1 MSSVLAKLSRTL
13 SASTSAFSRAQ
24 PTRTPIWKVVV
35 VLFIT
40 MGIVALARMKES
52 PLLNFGWRE
61 SDRTAASASLS
72 LQDRALHGGPS
83 LRLAIQEVRGISGE
97 PLPLGTSLEGV
108 TNHAVVIVRG
118 LVAGMTLST
127 GSAFGANAWRV
138 PASEFADAWIGPPK
152 DFSGVVDVTAELY
165 LPDQTVADR
174 RRLRLVWSAPPALP
188 SEDPASSLEPAAL
201 ARSAHQAAPRLVDGP
216 ANSPTRTPGADA
228 TLSAPLEAGANP
240 VSASADPTVIVQ
252 SPSVSTPPAQAGPVV
267 IVASAL
273 PSVVAPGVADP
284 PASLAIPRTLQLDR
298 EQIAILVERGK
309 ALIASGDLAAARVVL
324 RRAAEAKDAVAALA
338 LGSTYDPIILRELKA
353 VGFAPDLE
361 LARRWYEKAKEFGS
375 EEAQRRI
382 QILARLGG
390 NRM

>member
-1 MSSVLAKLSRTL
+1 VSARKKRHRGKYLNRRDQPRTDQTNNPVNHGNGVPADAAVKQQPLRLGQVSLVPSARSTEGPPSESRKARALQQFGPSHAQAEELGAAKLSRTL

-174 RRLRLVWSAPPALP
+174 RRLRLVRSAPP
-188 SEDPASSLEPAAL
+188 
-201 ARSAHQAAPRLVDGP
+201 RF
-216 ANSPTRTPGADA
+216 
-228 TLSAPLEAGANP
+228 
-240 VSASADPTVIVQ
+240 
-252 SPSVSTPPAQAGPVV
+252 PPKIAQALWNRQLSPDRRIRPRRV
-267 IVASAL
+267 SSTAL
-273 PSVVAPGVADP
+273 Q
-284 PASLAIPRTLQLDR
+284 IRRR
-298 EQIAILVERGK
+298 EHRG
-309 ALIASGDLAAARVVL
+309 RM
-324 RRAAEAKDAVAALA
+324 R
-338 LGSTYDPIILRELKA
+338 PC
-353 VGFAPDLE
+353 
-361 LARRWYEKAKEFGS
+361 
-375 EEAQRRI
+375 QRRSKLGRIRCPLLRI
-382 QILARLGG
+382 QL
-390 NRM
+390 